1 MRQTVRKNPAECTGC
16 GACVSICPKQAIVMQ
31 PDTEGFL
38 YPKVDGEKC
47 ISCDLCE
54 KRCPAGREMPEH
66 HARLLGAQAK
76 DEALRRQSSSGGVFT
91 LLAREV
97 IRRGGVVFG
106 AAFGE
111 NMRVEHVGAFDETEL
126 SGMRGSKYVQ
136 SDATDAIG
144 NAVSLLKREIPVLFS
159 GTPCQINGLLA
170 ALGNTKSDKLLTVD
184 FVCHGVPSPGVFAS
198 YLVELEK

>member
-31 PDTEGFL
+31 RIQKGFSIRKWTEKSA
-38 YPKVDGEKC
+38 YPVICAKSGVLPGGRC
-47 ISCDLCE
+47 RSIMRGCSARRRRM
-54 KRCPAGREMPEH
+54 KRFA
-66 HARLLGAQAK
+66 
-76 DEALRRQSSSGGVFT
+76 DQSSSGGVFT

-159 GTPCQINGLLA
+159 GTPCQINGCWPRWVIRKA
-170 ALGNTKSDKLLTVD
+170 IN
-184 FVCHGVPSPGVFAS
+184 C
-198 YLVELEK
+198 

>member
-144 NAVSLLKREIPVLFS
+144 NAVSLLKTVSYTHLTLPT
-159 GTPCQINGLLA
+159 TPY
-170 ALGNTKSDKLLTVD
+170 V
-184 FVCHGVPSPGVFAS
+184 
-198 YLVELEK
+198 